1 MVNYIGKVI
10 LINSP
15 RNMKVGSNY
24 DDHKKTTLKKPKK
37 MMWHLASDTALDKH
51 VSENINLHVGIR
63 LPSLIF
69 RNN

>member
-10 LINSP
+10 SINLP
-15 RNMKVGSNY
+15 RNKKVGSNY
-24 DDHKKTTLKKPKK
+24 DDQEKTILKKPKK

-63 LPSLIF
+63 LPSLIL